1 MSYYIGYTTQSCALN
16 AHVSVLQ
23 CVAACLVYCLVRQME
38 CIVLSSQFCSELTF
52 GECLLAANGSCTLQR
67 AASHATHCN
76 TLQHTATRCITVQHT
91 ATHCTLRCRK
101 LQYTLHELNQ
111 RQLSAVCP
119 HTADILN
126 QRTATHCNALQ
137 HTAKHCHTLQIY
149 CMRCSMSTY
158 GVVTISRLLKIIGL
172 FCKRAR

>member
-1 MSYYIGYTTQSCALN
+1 M
-16 AHVSVLQ
+16 LQ

-91 ATHCTLRCRK
+91 ATHCTLRYRK

-119 HTADILN
+119 HTADILKTYC
-126 QRTATHCNALQ
+126 RHAESAHCKALPHTAT
-137 HTAKHCHTLQIY
+137 HCHTLQIY

-158 GVVTISRLLKIIGL
+158 GVVTIRRLLKIIGL
-172 FCKRAR
+172 FCKKAL